1 MNLSALNVFCAGIL
15 TTILFWV
22 MTPVMAAEVDLLA
35 GIWKQSGKDIW
46 LEIKFDQAAGTGRVI
61 RNDKRPESVGKP
73 LLTELTSSSD
83 EGKGEGLMYVPQTKS
98 RHRAT
103 LRLAGAKGMTMKVK
117 VGFMSKTV
125 DWLRV
130 EDNTQ
135 PQK

>member
-22 MTPVMAAEVDLLA
+22 MTPVMASEVDLLA
-35 GIWKQSGKDIW
+35 GIWKQTGKDIW
-46 LEIKFDQAAGTGRVI
+46 LEIKFDQAEGTGRVI

-73 LLTELTSSSD
+73 LLTELTSSAG

-103 LRLAGAKGMTMKVK
+103 LTLAGAKGMTMKVK

-135 PQK
+135 QQK